1 MKRDSHPLCSV
12 DIFGVTYSSLLL
24 KMHDIC
30 FFLHHLHAKFFIA
43 YIYIYN
49 NSQSILSVYIYQYCM
64 LHLINYSLHNG
75 AADNS
80 T

>member
-1 MKRDSHPLCSV
+1 MIHV
-12 DIFGVTYSSLLL
+12 
-24 KMHDIC
+24 
-30 FFLHHLHAKFFIA
+30 FLHHLHAKFFIA

-49 NSQSILSVYIYQYCM
+49 NSHSILSVYIYQYSM

>member
-1 MKRDSHPLCSV
+1 MV
-12 DIFGVTYSSLLL
+12 
-24 KMHDIC
+24 
-30 FFLHHLHAKFFIA
+30 FLHHLHAKFFIA

-49 NSQSILSVYIYQYCM
+49 NSHSILSVYIYQYSM
-64 LHLINYSLHNG
+64 LHLINYSLQNG